1 MQIGVVDLN
10 TAMSSS
16 QELMNLRSAE
26 EHRGVLNQSVFQ
38 NVVDKKN
45 EDKASQVNGAS
56 DIDARQQQKDAAD
69 KGSNEYD
76 GDGGARRGSRQR
88 EREKEKDEIPVE
100 GRVVRKSHLH
110 FESGI

>member
-16 QELMNLRSAE
+16 QELMNLRHAE

-45 EDKASQVNGAS
+45 EDKASQVNGAT
-56 DIDARQQQKDAAD
+56 DVDARQQQKDASD
-69 KGSNEYD
+69 KGSNEYA
-76 GDGGARRGSRQR
+76 GDGGARRGKRDK
-88 EREKEKDEIPVE
+88 EKEKKDEIPIE